1 MVGILIKVLVGVTLF
16 AGSLVGGLAATG
28 RLNHEGVA
36 NIPVLN
42 ALFPAP
48 AGDGEHGDGQGDG
61 GSGDP
66 AGHATDAAHT
76 AAETAVAHDAA
87 APHGESKPT
96 SYRRGRSF
104 ENPQEPAGGGHGQ
117 GHGQDPHAD
126 DAHPPAAHPTSV
138 SAAGKREPQ
147 GEDPASG
154 EQDQKP
160 RRDFAEVA
168 AEQGK
173 QGYRPGALFHF
184 EGMPAGITPKELN
197 AAWQRVK
204 DAVAE
209 VRQRQ
214 VSLDLREQELKELA
228 DDISRRQQSLGELQ
242 LSVEHMHKQL
252 DEKIARF
259 ERTVILVKDEE
270 VAKLKEN
277 AETLASFES
286 SKSAELIQQQWA
298 SEVGQRAILRLLRF
312 MEKESVNEI
321 LAELPNAMVQDIME
335 KRMQVSRE
343 AAAPAG
349 RD

>member
-48 AGDGEHGDGQGDG
+48 AVEGGQGEGHGDGE
-61 GSGDP
+61 SGDP

-76 AAETAVAHDAA
+76 AAEAAVAYDAA

-104 ENPQEPAGGGHGQ
+104 ENPQEPADGGHGD
-117 GHGQDPHAD
+117 GHGDDSHSG
-126 DAHPPAAHPTSV
+126 DAHPAAAHPTSV
-138 SAAGKREPQ
+138 SAAVKHEPQ
-147 GEDPASG
+147 GHDPAPG
-154 EQDQKP
+154 EQGPKP
-160 RRDFAEVA
+160 RHFAEVA
-168 AEQGK
+168 AEQGA

-204 DAVAE
+204 DAEAE

-214 VSLDLREQELKELA
+214 VGLDLREQELKELA

-343 AAAPAG
+343 AAAPKG